1 MMLYLTG
8 AANSLAK
15 SQEAPQTDVSKSLGG
30 YISSSLVP
38 NGSVNALFDTISLHT
53 LKDKPQEMIAIA
65 LINKFDTNVMN
76 VTVKMVTR
84 KNYIGK
90 FKIAA
95 VNVGADFCM
104 EHIDNRYAEPI
115 QAEFHDVD
123 FYRAQ
128 TTAEIKN
135 PCVAGEFIYFDPFN
149 VTVEVTKEGLEGT
162 MEAIL
167 TTFATNPDYQAIKLS
182 NNEFSIV
189 SRDENVVE
197 TPLDCTALCLNG
209 EIVFKNRYE
218 NEKNNE
224 SLVADVL
231 QPNEAIGFWIQRTI
245 VPENLTNEEILENY
259 NKGVVSEQVEDIE
272 FIVDYELG
280 DDSEDDIEEEIPSD
294 TQEDNPGE

>member
-30 YISSSLVP
+30 YISSSVVP

-53 LKDKPQEMIAIA
+53 LKDKPQEIIGIA
-65 LINKFDTNVMN
+65 LINKFETDVTD

-90 FKIAA
+90 FKVAA
-95 VNVGADFCM
+95 VSIGSDFCM

-115 QAEFHDVD
+115 QAEFHDID

-128 TTAEIKN
+128 VVAEIKN
-135 PCVAGEFIYFDPFN
+135 PCAAGEFIYFDPFN
-149 VTVEVTKEGLEGT
+149 VTVEVKKEGLEGT

-167 TTFATNPDYQAIKLS
+167 TAFAVDSNYQAVRLS
-182 NNEFSIV
+182 NSEFSIV

-197 TPLDCTALCLNG
+197 TPLECTALCLNG
-209 EIVFKNRYE
+209 EIIFKDSYKT
-218 NEKNNE
+218 EKNNE
-224 SLVADVL
+224 SLVAEVL
-231 QPNEAIGFWIQRTI
+231 HPNEAIGFWIQRTI

-259 NKGVVSEQVEDIE
+259 NRGVVSEQVEDIE
-272 FIVDYELG
+272 FIIDYDIA
-280 DDSEDDIEEEIPSD
+280 DDDQIND
-294 TQEDNPGE
+294 QENIPGE